1 MKHLLRVNGEGA
13 TKTINQEKEVTM
25 RHNKLVFRFLSLM
38 FISVFVIG
46 LVSLTAIEAGAA
58 KFIRIKSSS
67 LGGSWYA
74 GGAAWAK
81 LISDNYKEYVA
92 INVASPGLDNESLK
106 RLARNECELVLLTGP
121 GAYNAYKGVA
131 PTWKKPQAISGM
143 FGLWPGVI
151 NSIVMAD
158 SKFKK
163 LQDLKGA
170 SIATYIPGD
179 VNGEQVLKLLKH
191 HGITTKDAKFYRI
204 MKADASRMFIDK
216 RVDAIIYYFGYGHA
230 NLKEITASRKIRF
243 LPPDPEMVK
252 GFMKENPFYYIG
264 DFGKEFGVPNAKQL
278 IGPYLTGCRTD
289 APVDMIYKVT
299 KVWFENL
306 DWLKKVLPS
315 NLPYMNVKDPSAGV
329 PLPLHPGAEKYFK
342 EAGLLK

>member
-1 MKHLLRVNGEGA
+1 M
-13 TKTINQEKEVTM
+13 KEVTVM
-25 RHNKLVFRFLSLM
+25 NRTLRFHMFSTMLIPILM
-38 FISVFVIG
+38 FTF
-46 LVSLTAIEAGAA
+46 LCLAPHEAPAA

-81 LISDNYKEYVA
+81 LITDNYPEYVA
-92 INVASPGLDNESLK
+92 VNIASPGLDNESLK
-106 RLARNECELVLLTGP
+106 RLARGECELVMLTGP
-121 GAYNAYKGVA
+121 GAYNAYKGVP
-131 PTWKKPQAISGM
+131 PTWKEPQKISGL

-151 NSIVMAD
+151 NTIVMAD

-179 VNGEQVLKLLKH
+179 INGEQVLALLSH
-191 HGITTKDAKFYRI
+191 HGITDKNAKFYRI

-230 NLKEITASRKIRF
+230 NLKEIAASRKIRF
-243 LPPDPEMVK
+243 LPPDPQMVE

-264 DFGKEFGVPNAKQL
+264 EFGEEFGVPNEKQL

-289 APVDMIYKVT
+289 ASVDMIYKVV
-299 KVWFENL
+299 KVWFDNL

-315 NLPYMNVKDPSAGV
+315 NIPYMNVKNPQAGV

-342 EAGLLK
+342 EAGIIK

>member
-1 MKHLLRVNGEGA
+1 M
-13 TKTINQEKEVTM
+13 KEVIM
-25 RHNKLVFRFLSLM
+25 MNLKSRAKFFGIICVSIFVFA
-38 FISVFVIG
+38 IVC
-46 LVSLTAIEAGAA
+46 LTVGEATAA
-58 KFIRIKSSS
+58 KFIRLKSSS

-81 LISDNYKEYVA
+81 LITDNYPEYVA
-92 INVASPGLDNESLK
+92 INVAAPGLDNESLK
-106 RLARNECELVLLTGP
+106 RLARKECELVFLTGP
-121 GAYNAYKGVA
+121 GAYNAYKGVP
-131 PTWKKPQAISGM
+131 PTWKKPQKISGL

-151 NSIVMAD
+151 NAIVMAD
-158 SKFKK
+158 SKFKV

-179 VNGEQVLKLLKH
+179 INGEQVLALLKH
-191 HGITTKDAKFYRI
+191 HGIGEKDAKFYRI

-230 NLKEITASRKIRF
+230 NLKEISASRKIRF

-264 DFGKEFGVPNAKQL
+264 EFGEEFGVPNQKQL
-278 IGPYLTGCRTD
+278 IGPYLTGCRAD
-289 APVDMIYKVT
+289 APVDMIYKVV
-299 KVWFENL
+299 KAWFDNL
-306 DWLKKVLPS
+306 DWLKRVLPS
-315 NLPYMNVKDPSAGV
+315 NIPYMNVKNPRAGV

-342 EAGLLK
+342 EAGIIK